1 VGKVILRNQAF
12 VNMLASTL
20 EVYKKESYGILMGRR
35 QGSDYVVRQA
45 FSYQSAKRHYD
56 WVTVDPRRRNRIDA
70 LLQTIMRYRFLGDYH
85 SHIDWP
91 DHLSEAD
98 KKEMR
103 EQAIPLSLLILVKDT
118 NRRRKWR
125 FLESDQ
131 SLTGT
136 VADRYFVKLYAFEYD
151 PDARRIRK
159 LRVRCNYIHRL
170 NRERSAFGPLGTA
183 GIWNGRNRA
192 SRRGKRRARGRVGRR
207 KAQGAGRKA

>member
-1 VGKVILRNQAF
+1 VGKVILRNSAF

-35 QGSDYVVRQA
+35 QGNDYVVRQA
-45 FSYQSAKRHYD
+45 FSYQSATRHYD
-56 WVTVDPRRRNRIDA
+56 WVTVEPRRRNRVDA
-70 LLQTIMRYRFLGDYH
+70 LLQTIMHYRFLGDYH

-103 EQAIPLSLLILVKDT
+103 EQSIPLSMLILVKDT

-125 FLESDQ
+125 FLESDR

-151 PDARRIRK
+151 PDRNRIQK
-159 LRVRCNYIHRL
+159 LRVKCSYIHRL
-170 NRERSAFGPLGTA
+170 NRESPFEQFGMA
-183 GIWNGRNRA
+183 GMWNGRSRA
-192 SRRGKRRARGRVGRR
+192 SRRGKRRAQRRRARR
-207 KAQGAGRKA
+207 KA